1 MRNSKIA
8 VPLLFVYICVII
20 IKSQIHM
27 KHYLSFEG
35 RIGRLEY
42 FLTCVVFNACYA
54 VLGIFERLISPE
66 LFLVLYVLLAIPSFW
81 FLWAQGAKRCH
92 DLGHNGWWQCIPFYV
107 LWMVFAVGLS
117 ETNQYGEP
125 ID

>member
-1 MRNSKIA
+1 
-8 VPLLFVYICVII
+8 
-20 IKSQIHM
+20 M